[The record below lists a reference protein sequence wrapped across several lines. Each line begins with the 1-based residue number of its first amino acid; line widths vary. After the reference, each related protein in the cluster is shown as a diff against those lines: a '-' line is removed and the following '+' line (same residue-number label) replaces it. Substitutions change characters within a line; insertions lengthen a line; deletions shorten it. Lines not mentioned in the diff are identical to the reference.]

1 MFNKIQPLQGCDV
14 ILFPFRRLHRSTKLA
29 PKPTVIQIKPI
40 LGFQKAQVR
49 RTWIWITSG
58 ETGGKG
64 NNKFENPEV
73 GSI

>member
-49 RTWIWITSG
+49 RT
-58 ETGGKG
+58 
-64 NNKFENPEV
+64 
-73 GSI
+73 